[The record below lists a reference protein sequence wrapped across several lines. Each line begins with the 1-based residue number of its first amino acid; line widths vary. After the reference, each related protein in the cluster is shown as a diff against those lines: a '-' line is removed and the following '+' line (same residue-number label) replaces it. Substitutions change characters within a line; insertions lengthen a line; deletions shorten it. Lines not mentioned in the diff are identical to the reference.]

1 MSTLPLTQTASRHSR
16 AAEAQDAASIQR
28 DRIRAL
34 VDTAP
39 PLGPSQKA
47 IIRRAFQGAGR

>member
-1 MSTLPLTQTASRHSR
+1 MSTLPLTQTATRHSR
-16 AAEAQDAASIQR
+16 AAAVDAAAIQR

-34 VDTAP
+34 VDAAP
-39 PLGPSQKA
+39 PLGPWQKA